1 MESQTQLSSD
11 NKPNSTENENK
22 NEDLEKKNNN
32 GKTESSVQ
40 LERSGMN
47 TIIKKFQLFF
57 IFILK
62 EY

>member
-47 TIIKKFQLFF
+47 TIIMKFQLFF
-57 IFILK
+57 MVILK